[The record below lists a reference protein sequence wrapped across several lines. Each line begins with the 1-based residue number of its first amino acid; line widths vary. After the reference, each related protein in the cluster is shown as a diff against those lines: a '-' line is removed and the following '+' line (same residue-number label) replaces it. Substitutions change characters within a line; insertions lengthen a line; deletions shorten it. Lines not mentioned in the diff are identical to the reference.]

1 MQSKEQALPQS
12 RHFRLQQL
20 AGGVYAAIATEG
32 AGAMANAGIID
43 LGDRTLVFDTFW
55 TPQAAQDLRAAAE
68 ALTGRRVS
76 YVINSHRHGEHVY
89 GNGVFADAD
98 IIATTRTREMIAVK
112 CTPVIDYVRA
122 NTASYI
128 RSREEQVDQER
139 DGNRRQ
145 QLLLKLN
152 SDREF
157 AAAMPGFDLRLPNQT
172 FEARMVFYG
181 AHRSAE
187 VITYGGGHSE
197 NDAFL
202 YIPGARIAFM
212 GDLLAVKTH
221 PAMWDGKPE
230 DWVRILQQVEMLD
243 LTTVVPGHG
252 PVGIGDD
259 LGLMR
264 YYIGE
269 LVRITSGIVGGGR
282 SAEEAATRPI
292 PGPFDGWAMSEVFGR
307 NMRFLHDRLVQ
318 G

>member
-1 MQSKEQALPQS
+1 MQPTAQALPQS

-20 AGGVYAAIATEG
+20 TGGVWAAIASEG
-32 AGAMANAGIID
+32 AGAMANAGIVD
-43 LGDRTLVFDTFW
+43 LGDRTLIFDTFW
-55 TPQAAQDLRAAAE
+55 TPQAARDLRNAAE
-68 ALTGRRVS
+68 TLTGRPVS

-98 IIATTRTREMIAVK
+98 IIASVRTREMIAVK

-122 NTASYI
+122 NTAAYL
-128 RSREEQVDQER
+128 RSREDQVDQER
-139 DGNRRQ
+139 DETRRA
-145 QLLLKLN
+145 QLQVKLA
-152 SDREF
+152 SDREG
-157 AAAMPGFDLRLPNQT
+157 AAALPPFDLRLPNQT

-181 AHRSAE
+181 AHRTAE

-202 YIPGARIAFM
+202 YLPGARIAFM

-243 LTTVVPGHG
+243 VATVVPGHG
-252 PVGIGDD
+252 PVGNADD

-264 YYIGE
+264 YYITE
-269 LVRITSGIVGGGR
+269 LVRITSGLVGGGR

-292 PGPFDGWAMSEVFGR
+292 PAPFSDWAAGETFGR
-307 NMRFLHDRLVQ
+307 NMRFLHDRLMQ